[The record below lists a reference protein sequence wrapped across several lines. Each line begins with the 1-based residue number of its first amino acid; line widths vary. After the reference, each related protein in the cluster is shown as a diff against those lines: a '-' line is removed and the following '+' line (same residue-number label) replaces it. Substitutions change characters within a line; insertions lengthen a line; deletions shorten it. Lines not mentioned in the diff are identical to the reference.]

1 MITKLMNL
9 RSIGYLGLALGLC
22 GCDVERSR
30 SQHELLISGGMIVDV
45 ESNSTTA
52 PKDIL
57 IADGLIVEIA
67 DHHERISGDDIEVLN
82 AKGLYLIPGL
92 IDVHAHIGDG
102 GLREND
108 DTDRQQAL
116 AQFLR
121 YGVTSIFVPGGG
133 GGNDVQLNAWKKYCT
148 EKKARCPRIF
158 GSGNIITAH
167 GSHPIGT
174 IWGFPDDVD
183 PQLVFDRGA
192 VGIAESDSVDQLI
205 AAKLDAKVDAL
216 KIVVEDGPGGFAPKP
231 RLSRGKV
238 AEICS
243 KANEA
248 GLRVFAHVSLAEHV
262 VDVVD
267 GNCDAIMH
275 APDDVLS
282 DETLQAMADRQIF
295 YVATLSLFDALIDQE
310 AGYRDQEAYAIAGVS
325 KHALASLEN
334 DDYWAID
341 PESPELIEE
350 WKNALS
356 WNLRRANELGVPI
369 ALGTDTNNPQV
380 FPGYS
385 VHEELAL
392 MVEAGLDEADALKA
406 ATATAA
412 DFLGLSNSVG
422 VISAGAKADI
432 LALRD
437 NPLDDIL
444 NTRKIAIALVG
455 GTPVDNIV
463 VGP

>member
-1 MITKLMNL
+1 MTYVKFV
-9 RSIGYLGLALGLC
+9 GWLGTALALWGC
-22 GCDVERSR
+22 GTDTPAPEGD
-30 SQHELLISGGMIVDV
+30 LLISGGMIVDV
-45 ESNSTTA
+45 QRRSTTG

-57 IADGLIVEIA
+57 IANGLIVEIV
-67 DHHERISGDDIEVLN
+67 DHRERRSVEGIEVLD
-82 AKGLYLIPGL
+82 ARGLYLLPGL

-102 GLREND
+102 GLHEND
-108 DTDRQQAL
+108 DTDRRQAL

-133 GGNDVQLNAWKKYCT
+133 GGNDVQLNAWRKWCVE
-148 EKKARCPRIF
+148 EKLRCPRIF

-183 PQLVFDRGA
+183 PQVVFDRGA

-205 AAKLDAKVDAL
+205 AAKLDARVDAL

-238 AEICS
+238 AEICD
-243 KANEA
+243 KARKA

-267 GNCDAIMH
+267 GDCDAIMH
-275 APDDVLS
+275 APDDVLT
-282 DETLQAMADRQIF
+282 DETLQKMADRRIY
-295 YVATLSLFDALIDQE
+295 YVATLSLFDALMDQE
-310 AGYRDQEAYAIAGVS
+310 AGYQDQEPYAIAGVS
-325 KHALASLEN
+325 RHALASFEN
-334 DDYWAID
+334 SDYWAVD

-350 WKNALS
+350 WKRALS
-356 WNLRRANELGVPI
+356 WNLKRAQELGVPI

-380 FPGYS
+380 FPGYAA
-385 VHEELAL
+385 HEELAL

-412 DFLGLSNSVG
+412 DFLQQSGSLGLIG
-422 VISAGAKADI
+422 AGAQADI
-432 LALRD
+432 VALRD
-437 NPLDDIL
+437 NPLDDIV
-444 NTRKIAIALVG
+444 NTRKLVFVMAG
-455 GTPVDNIV
+455 GSLVTDIV
-463 VGP
+463 GEP

>member
-1 MITKLMNL
+1 MKYALFV
-9 RSIGYLGLALGLC
+9 GWLGIALALWGC
-22 GCDVERSR
+22 GTDAPAPEGD
-30 SQHELLISGGMIVDV
+30 LLISGGMIVDV
-45 ESNSTTA
+45 QNGSTSG

-57 IADGLIVEIA
+57 IANGAIVEVV
-67 DHHERISGDDIEVLN
+67 DHSSKRSVDDIEVLD
-82 AKGLYLIPGL
+82 ARGLYLLPGL
-92 IDVHAHIGDG
+92 VDVHAHIGDG

-108 DTDRQQAL
+108 DADRRQAL

-133 GGNDVQLNAWKKYCT
+133 GGNDVQLNAWKKLCA
-148 EKKARCPRIF
+148 EERPRCPRIF

-183 PQLVFDRGA
+183 PQVVFERGA
-192 VGIAESDSVDQLI
+192 IGIAESDSVDQLI

-216 KIVVEDGPGGFAPKP
+216 KIVVEDGPGAFAPKP

-238 AEICS
+238 AEICD
-243 KANEA
+243 KAHKA

-267 GNCDAIMH
+267 GDCDAIMH

-282 DETLQAMADRQIF
+282 DEALQKMADREIF
-295 YVATLSLFDALIDQE
+295 YVATLSLFDALMDQE
-310 AGYRDQEAYAIAGVS
+310 AGHRDQEPYAIAGVS

-334 DDYWAID
+334 NDYWAVD

-350 WKNALS
+350 WRHALS
-356 WNLRRANELGVPI
+356 WNLKRAKELGVPI

-380 FPGYS
+380 FPGYA

-406 ATATAA
+406 ATTTAA
-412 DFLGLSNSVG
+412 DFLQQSDSLGM
-422 VISAGAKADI
+422 IRAGAHADI
-432 LALRD
+432 VALQD
-437 NPLDDIL
+437 NPLDDIF
-444 NTRKIAIALVG
+444 NTRKMVFVLAGGSMVTDIVG
-455 GTPVDNIV
+455 EP
-463 VGP
+463 